1 MTIQIVY
8 GPSACGKTRNKS
20 KLAKHYAA
28 AICIDGFWAASKRL
42 IELRDDS
49 NRKLDL
55 SEISEDRDAGILILT
70 NMPEPIAQKV
80 ASKLDAGC
88 TSFAEAMAAIEAQPE
103 TEPRT

>member
-8 GPSACGKTRNKS
+8 GPGACGKTRNKS

-28 AICIDGFWAASKRL
+28 AICIDGFSAKNNRL
-42 IELRDDS
+42 KEFRDDS

-55 SEISEDRDAGILILT
+55 SELSEDQDAGILILT

-80 ASKLDAGC
+80 ASKLNAGC
-88 TSFAEAMAAIEAQPE
+88 TSFAKAMAEIEVRA
-103 TEPRT
+103 